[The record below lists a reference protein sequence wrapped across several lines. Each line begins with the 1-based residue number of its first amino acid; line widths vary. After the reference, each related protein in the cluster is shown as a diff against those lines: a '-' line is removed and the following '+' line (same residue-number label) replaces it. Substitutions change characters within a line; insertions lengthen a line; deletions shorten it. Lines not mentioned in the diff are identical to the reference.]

1 MRTSELGD
9 PSLNS
14 ADLDASLLRPREKAQ
29 VSAPGRRTAEQRRK
43 RRRLLPRLG
52 PPGPRLST
60 VDSRPFCSKTWHSA
74 ALRCG
79 AVLFATFT
87 RKQGLDEAWG
97 ARVRTDGDLPG
108 SPNRPRMTRK
118 LERSEHHHIIKGAPA
133 LAPSPRPMAVAV
145 AGARAFKSESPG
157 AALAKSGKPRP
168 ARQRCRPQSTEHRPA
183 LLKALLCFFA
193 SPRMGNF

>member
-133 LAPSPRPMAVAV
+133 LAPSPRPWPWPWPAPGPLSPKVRARRSRR
-145 AGARAFKSESPG
+145 AGSQGQQGSAAGLRAP
-157 AALAKSGKPRP
+157 
-168 ARQRCRPQSTEHRPA
+168 STDQH
-183 LLKALLCFFA
+183 C
-193 SPRMGNF
+193 